1 MQEDA
6 LAELQKR
13 IGVSVSISNSN
24 TKKIVDELEDTELL
38 ELASKLVGEGALSN
52 KEVCNFF
59 AQCILCNMYTHTHG
73 HAHAPEQMFKLLNL
87 E

>member
-38 ELASKLVGEGALSN
+38 ELASKLVGERALSN
-52 KEVCNFF
+52 KEVVIALLSVCY
-59 AQCILCNMYTHTHG
+59 AICARMLCLD
-73 HAHAPEQMFKLLNL
+73 FLI
-87 E
+87 